1 MAQCELRGLLGWL
14 VVGRSA
20 ACVDSGGS
28 VLRTDWWGHDN
39 QRTPQPTSP

>member
-28 VLRTDWWGHDN
+28 VLSDIQTALL
-39 QRTPQPTSP
+39 QRYKPLNVSL